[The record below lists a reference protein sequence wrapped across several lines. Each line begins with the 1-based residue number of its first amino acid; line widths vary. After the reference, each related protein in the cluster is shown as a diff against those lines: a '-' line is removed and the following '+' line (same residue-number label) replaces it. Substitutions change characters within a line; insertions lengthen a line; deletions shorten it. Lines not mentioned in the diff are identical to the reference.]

1 MVLLLLLLLLPAPPW
16 ERGVV
21 VRAISQKWENWVI
34 VFVVVGEG
42 VGVGVGVD
50 IPTGEGAL
58 GTERNG
64 AGDPVLVF

>member
-1 MVLLLLLLLLPAPPW
+1 M
-16 ERGVV
+16 
-21 VRAISQKWENWVI
+21 RAISQKWENWVI